1 MMEFDC
7 YDGPVAMTQAPAP
20 EPEALPMEYAPEDGD
35 GVTVKFLKDMGNAM
49 ATASSGSSSFGF
61 DGEKF
66 AGGINDGGALYDS
79 GIDYD
84 LLQRR
89 SGELFRTNLYA
100 RGIIR
105 RLITNEITTG
115 LQLEALPEE
124 FIIGV
129 AEDSLEAW
137 SEEIETRFSLWAK
150 TKEQA
155 DYSENATFWKIQR
168 LARMEAL
175 IAGDVLVVLH
185 TNSTGL
191 PSIELIR
198 GEKIRTPLISRN
210 RDLGERTIVDGV
222 ELDKRGRQIAYWVI
236 QDDGTSVRVAAKGK
250 RTGRKTAWLL
260 YGTEKRAGDQRGEP
274 LLSLVIQSLGEI
286 DKYRDS
292 AQRKALINSLLAI
305 FIKKDEDKPGT
316 KPLSNGATRKV
327 SGTTTDTSG
336 NARRFNMADQLP
348 GMAMET
354 LQHGETPVAF
364 GNEGTDINF
373 GEFEEAIISGIA
385 WGYEIPPEILKLAFS
400 NNYSASQAAINEF
413 KIYLNRVRTEF
424 GEDFCQPIY
433 VDWLISNVIIGKVD
447 KLAILEA
454 SRRPSQFDVFA
465 AWVCADWAGAIK
477 PSTDIKKMAQGY
489 DILLAQGSITRD
501 RTSKETTGT
510 KYSKNIKKL
519 RKENQQLAEAMRPML
534 ELEQEFGAESTQA
547 MAQAITVAEIDELN
561 EKIETLEEATENG

>member
-1 MMEFDC
+1 MAMTFDC
-7 YDGPVAMTQAPAP
+7 YDEPVATE
-20 EPEALPMEYAPEDGD
+20 EPEALPMEYAPEADD
-35 GVTVKFLKDMGNAM
+35 GVTIKFLKDMGNAT
-49 ATASSGSSSFGF
+49 ALASSGYSSFGF
-61 DGEKF
+61 NGEKF
-66 AGGINDGGALYDS
+66 AGGINDNGAPYDL
-79 GIDYD
+79 GVDYD

-129 AEDSLEAW
+129 PEDSLEAW

-155 DYSENATFWKIQR
+155 DFSENSTFWKIQR

-175 IAGDVLVVLH
+175 ISGDVLVVLH
-185 TNSTGL
+185 TNSSGL
-191 PSIELIR
+191 PSVELIR
-198 GEKIRTPLISRN
+198 GEKVRSPLISRS
-210 RDLGERTIVDGV
+210 RDLGSRTIVDGV
-222 ELDKRGRQIAYWVI
+222 ELDKRGRQIAYWVL
-236 QDDGTSVRVAAKGK
+236 QEDATSVRVAARGK
-250 RTGRKTAWLL
+250 KSGRKTAWLL
-260 YGTEKRAGDQRGEP
+260 YGTEKRAGEQRGEP

-316 KPLSNGATRKV
+316 KPLSSGATRKV
-327 SGTTTDTSG
+327 SGTTTDTAG
-336 NARRFNMADQLP
+336 NTRRFNMADALP

-433 VDWLISNVIIGKVD
+433 VDWILSNVIIGKVD
-447 KLAILEA
+447 KIEILKA
-454 SRRPSQFDVFA
+454 AQTPGQFDILA
-465 AWVCADWAGAIK
+465 AWVNADWAGAIK

-489 DILLAQGSITRD
+489 DILIGMGGITRD
-501 RTSKETTGT
+501 RMAKETTGT
-510 KYSKNIKKL
+510 KFSKNIKKL
-519 RKENQQLAEAMRPML
+519 RKENEQLAEAARPML
-534 ELEQEFGAESTQA
+534 ELEKEFGAEETQA
-547 MAQAITVAEIDELN
+547 AAKAVTMAAIDELN
-561 EKIETLEEATENG
+561 EKIETLEEATDNG